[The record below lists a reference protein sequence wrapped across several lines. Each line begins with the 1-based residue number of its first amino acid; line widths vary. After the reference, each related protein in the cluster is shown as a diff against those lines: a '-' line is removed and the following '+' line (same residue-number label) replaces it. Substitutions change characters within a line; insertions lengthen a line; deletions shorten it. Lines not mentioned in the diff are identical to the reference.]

1 MSAARTSGGRGAVV
15 TVTANPSVDRTVLV
29 DGVIT
34 GAVNRALGSRVDPGG
49 KGVNVSRA
57 LTAHGRP
64 TTAVLPLG
72 GPEGTMLR
80 ALLADAGVTVHAV
93 AITGATRSN
102 ISLVRPDG
110 TTTKINEPGPH
121 LDAEEAARFLASVTA
136 ELGRHPEWLVAS
148 GSLPPGLGTDFYAQL
163 VLAGHEWGFPV
174 AVDTTRSALVQAAAA
189 GADLLKPNDEE
200 LAQAAGRPLLTV
212 GDVLVAAEQL
222 RAPGGQVIVSLGARG
237 ALLVGQDGATLAAVA
252 PDSRRDPLSTVGA
265 GDSLLAGFLHAG
277 TRDAHA
283 LAAGVAWGTAAVA
296 LPGSQ
301 IPTPQDVAG
310 IDVVLSEPPAELLLA
325 S

>member
-1 MSAARTSGGRGAVV
+1 MSCIV
-15 TVTANPSVDRTVLV
+15 TVTPNPSVDRTVLV
-29 DGVIT
+29 KGIVT
-34 GAVNRALGSRVDPGG
+34 GGVNRAHGSRVDAGG

-93 AITGATRSN
+93 PIKGATRSN
-102 ISLVRPDG
+102 ISLVRADG
-110 TTTKINEPGPH
+110 TTTKINEPGPQ
-121 LDAEEAARFLASVTA
+121 LDAAEAERFFASVRA
-136 ELGRHPEWLVAS
+136 ELGRPPEWLVAS
-148 GSLPPGLGTDFYAQL
+148 GSLPPGLGTDFYARL
-163 VLAGHEWGFPV
+163 VVAGQESGVPV
-174 AVDTTRSALVQAAAA
+174 AVDTTRNALVQAAAA

-200 LAQAAGRPLLTV
+200 LAQAIGRPLLTI
-212 GDVLVAAEQL
+212 GDVLVAAEEL

-237 ALLVGQDGATLAAVA
+237 ALLVGKDGATLASVA
-252 PDSRRDPLSTVGA
+252 PHSRRDPLSTVGA

-277 TRDAHA
+277 TRDAEA

-301 IPTPQDVAG
+301 VPTPKDVAG
-310 IDVVLSEPPAELLLA
+310 IDVVLSEPPTELELA

>member
-1 MSAARTSGGRGAVV
+1 MSGIV
-15 TVTANPSVDRTVLV
+15 TVTPNPSVDRTVLV
-29 DGVIT
+29 GGIVT

-93 AITGATRSN
+93 PIKGATRSN
-102 ISLVRPDG
+102 ISLVRADG
-110 TTTKINEPGPH
+110 TTTKINEPGPQ
-121 LDAEEAARFLASVTA
+121 LSEDEAERFYASVQA
-136 ELGRHPEWLVAS
+136 ELGRRPAWLVAS
-148 GSLPPGLGTDFYAQL
+148 GSLPPGLSTDFYARL
-163 VLAGHEWGFPV
+163 VIAGQQSGVPV
-174 AVDTTRSALVQAAAA
+174 AVDTTRGALVQAAAA

-200 LAQAAGRPLLTV
+200 LAQAIGRPLLTI
-212 GDVLVAAEQL
+212 GDVLMAAEDL

-237 ALLVGQDGATLAAVA
+237 ALLIGSAGTTLAAVA
-252 PDSRRDPLSTVGA
+252 PESRRDPLSTVGA

-277 TRDAHA
+277 TRDARA

-296 LPGSQ
+296 LSGSQ
-301 IPTPQDVAG
+301 VPTPKDVAG
-310 IDVVLSEPPAELLLA
+310 IDVVLSEPPTELELA

>member
-1 MSAARTSGGRGAVV
+1 MTTNAVV
-15 TVTANPSVDRTVLV
+15 TVTPNPSVDRTILV
-29 DGVIT
+29 DGVAT

-80 ALLADAGVTVHAV
+80 ALLADAGVTVAAV
-93 AITGATRSN
+93 PIRGATRSN

-110 TTTKINEPGPH
+110 TTTKINEPGPQ
-121 LDAEEAARFLASVTA
+121 LDAEEAERFFASVVA
-136 ELGRHPEWLVAS
+136 ELGRSPEWLVAS
-148 GSLPPGLGTDFYAQL
+148 GSLPPGLGAEFYARL
-163 VLAGHEWGFPV
+163 VGAGREFGVPV
-174 AVDTTRSALVQAAAA
+174 AIDTTHGPLVAAAAA

-200 LAQAAGRPLLTV
+200 LAQAVGRRLVTL
-212 GDVLVAAEQL
+212 GDVLRAAEEL
-222 RAPGGQVIVSLGARG
+222 RAPDGQVIVSLGARG
-237 ALLVGQDGATLAAVA
+237 ALLVDAAGATLASVA
-252 PDSRRDPLSTVGA
+252 AHSQRDPVSTVGA

-277 TRDAHA
+277 TRDVAA

-301 IPTPQDVAG
+301 VPTPEHVAG
-310 IDVVLSEPPAELLLA
+310 IEVVLSEPPLALELV

>member
-1 MSAARTSGGRGAVV
+1 MSSAIV
-15 TVTANPSVDRTVLV
+15 TVTPNPSVDRTVLV
-29 DGVIT
+29 DGVVT

-57 LTAHGRP
+57 LTVHGRP

-80 ALLADAGVTVHAV
+80 ALLAEAGVTVHAV
-93 AITGATRSN
+93 PIAGATRSN

-110 TTTKINEPGPH
+110 TTTKINEPGPQ
-121 LDAEEAARFLASVTA
+121 LDPDEADRFFRAVVAEIER
-136 ELGRHPEWLVAS
+136 RPEWVVAS
-148 GSLPPGLGTDFYAQL
+148 GSLPPGLGPDLYARL
-163 VLAGHEWGFPV
+163 VTAGREYGVPV
-174 AVDTTRSALVQAAAA
+174 AVDTTRTALVQAARA

-200 LAQAAGRPLLTV
+200 LAQAAGHPLETL
-212 GDVLVAAEQL
+212 GEVLAAAEQL
-222 RAPGGQVIVSLGARG
+222 RAPDGQVIVSLGARG
-237 ALLVGQDGATLAAVA
+237 ALLVAREGAALATVA
-252 PDSRRDPLSTVGA
+252 AYSRRDPLSTVGA

-296 LPGSQ
+296 LSGSQ
-301 IPTPQDVAG
+301 VPTPKDVAG
-310 IDVVLSEPPAELLLA
+310 IDVVLSEPPTELELV